1 MASPAIASDVAPDPA
16 SAWIEFG
23 RALVAEAVVI
33 RRGQVGTSDVMSPPG
48 AVDEARAH
56 LHAALAHPNPFSII
70 AGNARLNSDDAEVL
84 ALALACEADP
94 DLHGLVGHLQDDPAK
109 NRLTLGTVI
118 KLFADGGRAVL
129 ALAPDARLRRAALVD
144 VLAVGPWA
152 EHAITVYPPVVW
164 ALVGDTSADPDLSLD
179 LTEVTTYQG
188 DGHPLLTVSGH
199 DRMRNRE
206 AAAHHC
212 AGTRFIASP
221 APDSDAG
228 WTALVREA
236 TITGR
241 GVIVEVDDSLSV
253 AGRRWIERADHIP
266 WAISSLTDLPISDLP
281 ARPWVDVAVTAAE
294 ATDDEWLAAL
304 GPDVERTHRLTL
316 EQLAKVSRA
325 YPAVGGDLDAAV
337 RRLVSGRLEHLARRI
352 RPTRSWDDI
361 VLSDDRMELLRSIVD
376 RYRYADQVFDEWG
389 FSATPSRGLVA
400 LFSGPSGTGKTMATE
415 IIAGALALDVF
426 KLDLSSVV
434 SKYIGETEK
443 NLEQVFD
450 AASAGNLV
458 LFFDEADALFGKRS
472 EVKDA
477 RDRYANIEVSYLL
490 QRLESYDGLVVMA
503 TNFEKNIDDA
513 FLRRIHARIEF
524 AMPGPVERRA
534 IWEHNLPA
542 TAPVEGVDVA
552 WLASRFEMSGGGI
565 RNAAVHAAFLAAAA
579 GSPITMAC
587 AIRGVGREY
596 RKMGR
601 LLKPGDFG
609 EFHQLVATGVEP
621 DDSGDSPRGSL

>member
-1 MASPAIASDVAPDPA
+1 MASLAPVSDAAPDPA

-23 RALVAEAVVI
+23 RAVLVDAVVA
-33 RRGQVGTSDVMSPPG
+33 RREESGDVVSPG
-48 AVDEARAH
+48 VIEEARAR
-56 LHAALAHPNPFSII
+56 LRAALAHPSPFSIV
-70 AGNARLNSDDAEVL
+70 AANARLALDDAEVL
-84 ALALACEADP
+84 ALTLACEADP
-94 DLHGLVGHLQDDPAK
+94 DLHRLVGHLQDDPTR

-118 KLFADGGRAVL
+118 KLFGDGRGAAAVL
-129 ALAPDARLRRAALVD
+129 TLAPDSRLRRAALVD
-144 VLAVGPWA
+144 VFADGPWA
-152 EHAITVYPPVVW
+152 EHAVTVHPSVVW
-164 ALVGDTSADPDLSLD
+164 ALLGDASADPDLPLD
-179 LTEVTTYQG
+179 LTEVTSDAP

-199 DRMRNRE
+199 DRMRSRQE
-206 AAAHHC
+206 AAHHC

-221 APDSDAG
+221 VPESEAG
-228 WTALVREA
+228 WAALVREA

-241 GVIVEVDDSLSV
+241 GVIVEVDDTLPV
-253 AGRRWIERADHIP
+253 AGRRWIERADHIS
-266 WAISSLTDLPISDLP
+266 WAISSRTDLPIAELP
-281 ARPWVDVAVTAAE
+281 DRPWVDVAVSTAE
-294 ATDDEWLAAL
+294 ATDEEWASAL

-316 EQLAKVSRA
+316 DQLAKVSRA
-325 YPAVGGDLDAAV
+325 YPAVGGDIDAAV

-352 RPTRSWDDI
+352 RPTRGWDDI
-361 VLSDDRMELLRSIVD
+361 VLSDDRMELLLSIVE
-376 RYRYADQVFDEWG
+376 RYRFADQVFDEWG

-426 KLDLSSVV
+426 KLDLSAVV

-443 NLEQVFD
+443 NLEQAFD

-503 TNFEKNIDDA
+503 TNFEKNVDEA
-513 FLRRIHARIEF
+513 FLRRIHVRIEF
-524 AMPGPVERRA
+524 AMPGAAERCS

-542 TAPVEGVDVA
+542 TAPIQDVDVD
-552 WLASRFEMSGGGI
+552 WLGTQFELSGGGI

-587 AIRGVGREY
+587 AIRGVAREY
-596 RKMGR
+596 RKLGR
-601 LLKPGDFG
+601 LLKPSDFG
-609 EFHQLVATGVEP
+609 EFHHLVVAVGEP
-621 DDSGDSPRGSL
+621 QTE